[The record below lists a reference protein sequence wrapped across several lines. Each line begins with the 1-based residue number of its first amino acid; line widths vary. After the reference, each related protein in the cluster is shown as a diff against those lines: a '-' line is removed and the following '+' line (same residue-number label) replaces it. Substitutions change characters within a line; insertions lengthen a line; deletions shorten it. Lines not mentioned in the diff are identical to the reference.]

1 MKTYDLVK
9 LKNEKLYKRYKLQEN
24 THGIVL
30 ESNCNNPEVL
40 FFNPNNQEEYI
51 IVKTDI
57 KDIIKE
63 NHNLPDKILEMLNS
77 KLDYIKRNAKGQF
90 DPIKIKV
97 YDMVELIVENEKY
110 ARYGVHKGYKGCV
123 MEDCVVGNQIEVDF
137 SRFDKSGK
145 FYGDCISVNIDD
157 LKLVKNVKPD

>member
-9 LKNEKLYKRYKLQEN
+9 LKNEKPYKRYNLKEN

-40 FFNPNNQEEYI
+40 FFNPNIQEEYI

-63 NHNLPDKILEMLNS
+63 NHNLTDKILEMLNS
-77 KLDYIKRNAKGQF
+77 KLDYIKRNAKG
-90 DPIKIKV
+90 
-97 YDMVELIVENEKY
+97 
-110 ARYGVHKGYKGCV
+110 
-123 MEDCVVGNQIEVDF
+123 
-137 SRFDKSGK
+137 
-145 FYGDCISVNIDD
+145 
-157 LKLVKNVKPD
+157 